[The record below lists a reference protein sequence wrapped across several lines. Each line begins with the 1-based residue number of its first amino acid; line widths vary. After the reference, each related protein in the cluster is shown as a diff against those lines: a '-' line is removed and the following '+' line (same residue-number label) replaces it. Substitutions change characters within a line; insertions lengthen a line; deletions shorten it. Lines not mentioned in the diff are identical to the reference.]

1 MFREGEREIG
11 RLSRYVCV
19 CEKGLVCIRER
30 EREREKVSDREKVNE
45 REREREGDLVA
56 MCL

>member
-1 MFREGEREIG
+1 M
-11 RLSRYVCV
+11 YQ
-19 CEKGLVCIRER
+19 R

-45 REREREGDLVA
+45 REREGDLVA

>member
-30 EREREKVSDREKVNE
+30 EREKVSDREKVNE
-45 REREREGDLVA
+45 RERERERET
-56 MCL
+56 